1 MGKVHRSYSSK
12 RKALERIKAKRR
24 ERKKEIR
31 EPLSRHDKN
40 GKLLFGGGADTVDV
54 MDEVVYISQ
63 LEKHIG
69 LQDDKIMEQQS
80 QLQQLQGELQQQ
92 QQLINNLGQI
102 EVSQGKRIQDLEK
115 QNSLIRAR
123 ESKISQDSKK
133 NLQRAFG
140 AEGRIKDLNSQIRS
154 LKYQINS
161 HNCNYVLYKIN
172 YKK

>member
-102 EVSQGKRIQDLEK
+102 EVSQHKP
-115 QNSLIRAR
+115 R

>member
-1 MGKVHRSYSSK
+1 
-12 RKALERIKAKRR
+12 
-24 ERKKEIR
+24 
-31 EPLSRHDKN
+31 
-40 GKLLFGGGADTVDV
+40 
-54 MDEVVYISQ
+54 
-63 LEKHIG
+63 
-69 LQDDKIMEQQS
+69 MEQQS

-102 EVSQGKRIQDLEK
+102 EVSQDKCIQDLEK

-123 ESKISQDSKK
+123 ESRISQDSKK

-161 HNCNYVLYKIN
+161 HNCNYVLNKIN

>member
-40 GKLLFGGGADTVDV
+40 DALAWFIFPCLLKDTVDV
-54 MDEVVYISQ
+54 MDE
-63 LEKHIG
+63 
-69 LQDDKIMEQQS
+69 
-80 QLQQLQGELQQQ
+80 GELQQQ

-102 EVSQGKRIQDLEK
+102 EVSQDKRIQDLEK

-154 LKYQINS
+154 VKYQINS
-161 HNCNYVLYKIN
+161 HNCNYVLNKIN

>member
-1 MGKVHRSYSSK
+1 MGKVHCSYSSK

-31 EPLSRHDKN
+31 EPLSHHDKN
-40 GKLLFGGGADTVDV
+40 
-54 MDEVVYISQ
+54 VYISQ

-123 ESKISQDSKK
+123 ESKISQDNK
-133 NLQRAFG
+133 
-140 AEGRIKDLNSQIRS
+140 
-154 LKYQINS
+154 
-161 HNCNYVLYKIN
+161 
-172 YKK
+172 

>member
-1 MGKVHRSYSSK
+1 
-12 RKALERIKAKRR
+12 
-24 ERKKEIR
+24 
-31 EPLSRHDKN
+31 
-40 GKLLFGGGADTVDV
+40 
-54 MDEVVYISQ
+54 MDEV
-63 LEKHIG
+63 G
-69 LQDDKIMEQQS
+69 T
-80 QLQQLQGELQQQ
+80 GELQQQ

-102 EVSQGKRIQDLEK
+102 EVSQDKRIQDLEK

-154 LKYQINS
+154 VKYQINSHNSRESKISQDSKKNLQRAFGAEGRIKDLNSQIRSLKYQINS
-161 HNCNYVLYKIN
+161 HNCNYVLNKIN

>member
-1 MGKVHRSYSSK
+1 MG
-12 RKALERIKAKRR
+12 KAKRR

-54 MDEVVYISQ
+54 MDEV
-63 LEKHIG
+63 G
-69 LQDDKIMEQQS
+69 T
-80 QLQQLQGELQQQ
+80 GELQQQ

-102 EVSQGKRIQDLEK
+102 EVSQDKRIQDLEK

-161 HNCNYVLYKIN
+161 HNCNYVLNKIN